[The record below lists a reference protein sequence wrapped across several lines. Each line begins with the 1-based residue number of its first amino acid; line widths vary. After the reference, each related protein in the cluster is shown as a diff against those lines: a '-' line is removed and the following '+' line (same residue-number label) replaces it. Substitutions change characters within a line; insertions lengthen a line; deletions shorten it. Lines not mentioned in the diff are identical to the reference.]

1 MNYLR
6 FSFLGAHPPF
16 GAFSFR
22 ASDVPILFRSC
33 LSGVILIDFLFLVV
47 DKYSKHVI
55 WDALLGLTRDAG
67 TVKYWLFETDPQN
80 SDTQNSF
87 LSIAR
92 FSGSSIRIV
101 FSKDDPF
108 QQCTGV
114 AILTLTRWIEIRMK
128 QIVFIQIHQ

>member
-1 MNYLR
+1 MLFRFVLR
-6 FSFLGAHPPF
+6 MYPY
-16 GAFSFR
+16 
-22 ASDVPILFRSC
+22 IFRSC
-33 LSGVILIDFLFLVV
+33 LSGVILIFILFLVV

-114 AILTLTRWIEIRMK
+114 AILILTRWIEIRKK
-128 QIVFIQIHQ
+128 QIVFIQIHTSVPFQ